1 MDPVQH
7 RHQGSRAQHIRAKL
21 LKSEDKE
28 IVEVVRGKVMVTFK
42 GGTRILKVDI
52 STEAMGARRQQNDAF
67 KMLEGGNRSPG
78 YIQRKCPSQ
87 VKAKQTHFHHEQ
99 KLRDFVA
106 SKYTQKEKKFK
117 KNF

>member
-1 MDPVQH
+1 M
-7 RHQGSRAQHIRAKL
+7 
-21 LKSEDKE
+21 
-28 IVEVVRGKVMVTFK
+28 TFK
-42 GGTRILKVDI
+42 GGTKILKVDI
-52 STEAMGARRQQNDAF
+52 STEATGAGRQQNDAF
-67 KMLEGGNRSPG
+67 KMLEGGNQRLS

-87 VKAKQTHFHHEQ
+87 VKAKQTHFHHKQ